1 MMRKIINNIIQNFL
15 VYLILGLVAS
25 LCTVFILRGTRTENG
40 AITLDGNEPK
50 IEEYTEKFIENAN
63 DALYR
68 IMNEDAP
75 TDEETIKA
83 NDEVVGLGGS
93 VTLETVISRRLPDGD
108 TDNGKG
114 WQCSKYTAYLATGKR
129 EYSSA
134 HPDYGPVNG
143 KDIAKWLVNN
153 YGWKYIDT
161 PVYGAIG
168 SGGFNTTYGHTAMF
182 LYYTGANTAMV
193 NDANYVPLTV
203 STHNMNV
210 SGWVW
215 VVPGDYT
222 PDPEP
227 TPTPTPTP
235 VDQCKQWEVKIGDTM
250 GKIMK
255 TCLGKIEWGE
265 TMLEYAK
272 HWYSVKYKKYP
283 TVYDG
288 WASKGRYGLFA
299 GDIIEYR

>member
-1 MMRKIINNIIQNFL
+1 MKTLKTRIKKFVMDNLAICIVVSVAL
-15 VYLILGLVAS
+15 VCAA
-25 LCTVFILRGTRTENG
+25 FIFAGTRSDNG
-40 AITLDGNEPK
+40 SVTMDGK
-50 IEEYTEKFIENAN
+50 DADIKDYTEKFIEDAS

-75 TDEETIKA
+75 TDEATIKEFEDA
-83 NDEVVGLGGS
+83 TGQGAS
-93 VTLETVISRRLPDGD
+93 TTLDMVLARRLPDGD

-114 WQCSKYTAYLATGKR
+114 WQCSKYTAYLATGRR
-129 EYSSA
+129 EYSST

-143 KDIAKWLVNN
+143 KDVAAWLVKN

-161 PVYGAIG
+161 PVEGAIG

-182 LYYTGANTAMV
+182 LSSTGANTAMV

-203 STHNMNV
+203 STHNMNI

-222 PDPEP
+222 PTPEP

-235 VDQCKQWEVKIGDTM
+235 EPAKDITYTYVKGDCFSKVLVKLGLDEGNLWGVNGTVRYYTAQLIDQNVLDYRGNVRIGVPFT
-250 GKIMK
+250 
-255 TCLGKIEWGE
+255 L
-265 TMLEYAK
+265 
-272 HWYSVKYKKYP
+272 H
-283 TVYDG
+283 
-288 WASKGRYGLFA
+288 R
-299 GDIIEYR
+299 R